1 MAEWRYKV
9 VALPR
14 DVAVMK
20 KVFGGPDPKD
30 VVAGYLERIIEA
42 EAQQGWEFYRIDTVN
57 ILEQPGCLGSLLG
70 QKETLT
76 AYNLVTFRKPRGA

>member
-1 MAEWRYKV
+1 MAEWQYKV

-57 ILEQPGCLGSLLG
+57 ILNSL
-70 QKETLT
+70 
-76 AYNLVTFRKPRGA
+76 VVRFTFRSKGDADGL